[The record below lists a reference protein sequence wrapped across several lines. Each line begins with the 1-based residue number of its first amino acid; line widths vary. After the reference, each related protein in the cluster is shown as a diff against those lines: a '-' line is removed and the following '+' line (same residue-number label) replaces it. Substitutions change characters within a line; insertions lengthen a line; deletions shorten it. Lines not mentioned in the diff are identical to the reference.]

1 MRVAIWIFRIIG
13 FLVLDTADKPS
24 PSSDV
29 IPTIQTGYSRFL
41 EDSKNLPL
49 STQVYLKSVLPP
61 EGLLK
66 FWASKL
72 YLALC

>member
-41 EDSKNLPL
+41 EDCKNLPL
-49 STQVYLKSVLPP
+49 FTQVYLKSVLPP